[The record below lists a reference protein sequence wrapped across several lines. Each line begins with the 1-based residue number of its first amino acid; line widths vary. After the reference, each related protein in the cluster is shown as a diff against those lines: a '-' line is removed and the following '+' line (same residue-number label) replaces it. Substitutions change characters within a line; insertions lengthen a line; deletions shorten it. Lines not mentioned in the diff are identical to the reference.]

1 VPGLYLADDAFAAA
15 LRSYVE
21 GGGHAL
27 VTYGSGIVDADNHVR
42 LGGYPGAFADLLGIR
57 TEEFYPLALGASVR
71 VEVSQ
76 VLGGTDHP
84 DWTGTIWS
92 EDTVL
97 RGATTVAR
105 YADGPLAGRPVITRH
120 EVGRGA
126 AWYVGTLLD
135 PGAMH
140 WLFGRVCSDAGTA
153 PVVDLGAGSAVEA
166 VRRRGEKGT
175 FLFVIN
181 HGDDP
186 VRVPTSGED
195 LVTGNR
201 VEWHFLLSAGACAII
216 HEDEGHD
223 A

>member
-1 VPGLYLADDAFAAA
+1 
-15 LRSYVE
+15 
-21 GGGHAL
+21 
-27 VTYGSGIVDADNHVR
+27 VR

-57 TEEFYPLALGASVR
+57 TEEFYPLAPGASVG
-71 VEVSQ
+71 VEVSEG
-76 VLGGTDHP
+76 LGGTDHQ

-97 RGATTVAR
+97 CGATTVAR
-105 YADGPLAGRPVITRH
+105 YADGPLAGRPVVTRH

-135 PGAMH
+135 SGAMYS
-140 WLFGRVCSDAGTA
+140 LFGRVCRDAGTG

-166 VRRRGEKGT
+166 VRRRGEQGT

-181 HGDDP
+181 HGDGP
-186 VRVPTSGED
+186 VPLPTCGED

-201 VEWHFLLSAGACAII
+201 VDRLFLLSAGACAII
-216 HEDEGHD
+216 REDDGQEDEGPD
-223 A
+223 V